1 MFSSVAGLGPTVDPA
16 GTFRDESQMSALI
29 GNFRIGNGSGK
40 SAELKYRA
48 NTQPE
53 NRSVNMDL
61 WVGVDI
67 GGTKTAVVAS
77 RKPPEVI
84 SRIEFL
90 TQPDKGPQQ
99 AIDQILAGLDR
110 MLAQLNAGPEALR
123 GIGVS
128 CGGPLDPHSGV
139 IQAPPNLPT
148 WIDIPIVEILRR
160 KFGCPVVL
168 ENDAN
173 AGALAE
179 HRYGAGQ
186 GTRNMVFLT
195 MGTGLG
201 AGIIIDKKL
210 YSGSSQ
216 MAGEIGHVRL
226 TRTGPVGYNKAG
238 SVEGWASGGGMAQVA
253 GVMLNSA
260 RKRGRKSLLLDLP
273 EEHVVTARDV
283 GLAAARG
290 DAVARSIVKA
300 TGRKLGLAL
309 AILVDILNP
318 DRIVIGGLAMRLGD
332 MVLEPARRVLREE
345 ALAQSLAV
353 CTVVPAMLD
362 ESIGDVAALCIAM
375 DAGAQ
380 PDAESARG
388 IDQA

>member
-1 MFSSVAGLGPTVDPA
+1 METGATEDGTVD
-16 GTFRDESQMSALI
+16 
-29 GNFRIGNGSGK
+29 
-40 SAELKYRA
+40 
-48 NTQPE
+48 
-53 NRSVNMDL
+53 MDI

-67 GGTKTAVVAS
+67 GGTKTAVVVS

-84 SRIEFL
+84 SRIEFASR
-90 TQPDKGPQQ
+90 PEKGPQQ
-99 AIDQILAGLDR
+99 AIDQILAGLHR
-110 MLAQLNAGPEALR
+110 MLAQLKVGPERLR

-128 CGGPLDPHSGV
+128 CGGPLDPHTGV

-148 WIDIPIVEILRR
+148 WIDIPIVDILTRE
-160 KFGCPVVL
+160 FGCPVLL

-210 YSGSSQ
+210 YSGSSD

-226 TRTGPVGYNKAG
+226 TRTGPVGYHKAG
-238 SVEGWASGGGMAQVA
+238 SVEGWASGGGMAQIA
-253 GVMLNSA
+253 RVMLNSA

-273 EEHVVTARDV
+273 EGHTITAKDV
-283 GLAAARG
+283 GLAAGEG
-290 DAVARSIVKA
+290 DAVARSIVTA
-300 TGRKLGLAL
+300 TGQKLGLAL

-318 DRIVIGGLAMRLGD
+318 DRIVIGGMAMRLGD
-332 MVLEPARRVLREE
+332 MVLEPARRVLRKE
-345 ALAQSLAV
+345 ALARAFAV
-353 CTVVPAMLD
+353 CTVVPATLD

-380 PDAESARG
+380 QRAETARG
-388 IDQA
+388 KDRA